1 MAVRPV
7 RAVLFDLDDT
17 LFDHLHCAR
26 TALTCVHQSMPAF
39 AAAAFDAFSRAHA
52 RVLEEVHARVVAG
65 EIGIDEA
72 RRARFQQLFV
82 EAGVAPVD
90 ADVAAA
96 AEMYRVSYIAARQPV
111 PGALALLDTLKPR
124 VKIGIV
130 SNNLLREQQAKVESC
145 GFGPYIDA
153 LVVSEEAGVAK
164 PDPKIFEIALDRL
177 GVDPVETV
185 MVGDSWSND
194 VAGGAAAGLRT
205 VWFNR
210 TDLAR
215 PTEPAGVV
223 ELRALEPVAAVLAA
237 ILDDAR

>member
-1 MAVRPV
+1 MVRPV

-39 AAAAFDAFSRAHA
+39 ATAAFDAFSLAHA

-65 EIGIDEA
+65 EIGIDDA
-72 RRARFQQLFV
+72 RRARFHRLFL
-82 EAGVAPVD
+82 EAGVEPAD

-96 AEMYRVSYIAARQPV
+96 AEMYRVSYIAARRPV
-111 PGALALLDTLKPR
+111 PGALALLDGLKPR
-124 VKIGIV
+124 VKVGIV

-153 LVVSEEAGVAK
+153 LVVSEEVGVAK
-164 PDPKIFEIALDRL
+164 PDPKIFEIALDRV
-177 GVDPVETV
+177 GADPLDTV
-185 MVGDSWSND
+185 MVGDSWTND
-194 VAGGAAAGLRT
+194 IAGGVAAGLRT

-215 PTEPAGVV
+215 PAEPPGVP
-223 ELRALEPVAAVLAA
+223 ELRALEPVAEVLAA
-237 ILDDAR
+237 ILDAR

>member
-1 MAVRPV
+1 
-7 RAVLFDLDDT
+7 
-17 LFDHLHCAR
+17 
-26 TALTCVHQSMPAF
+26 MPAF
-39 AAAAFDAFSRAHA
+39 ATAAFDAFSLAHA

-65 EIGIDEA
+65 EIGIDDA
-72 RRARFQQLFV
+72 RRARFHRLFL
-82 EAGVAPVD
+82 EAGVEPAD

-96 AEMYRVSYIAARQPV
+96 AEMYRVSYIAARRPV
-111 PGALALLDTLKPR
+111 PGALALLDGLKPR
-124 VKIGIV
+124 VKVGIV

-177 GVDPVETV
+177 GANPLDTV
-185 MVGDSWSND
+185 MVGDSWTND
-194 VAGGAAAGLRT
+194 IAGAVAAGLRT

-215 PTEPAGVV
+215 PAEPPGVP
-223 ELRALEPVAAVLAA
+223 ELRALEPVAEVLAA
-237 ILDDAR
+237 ILDAR